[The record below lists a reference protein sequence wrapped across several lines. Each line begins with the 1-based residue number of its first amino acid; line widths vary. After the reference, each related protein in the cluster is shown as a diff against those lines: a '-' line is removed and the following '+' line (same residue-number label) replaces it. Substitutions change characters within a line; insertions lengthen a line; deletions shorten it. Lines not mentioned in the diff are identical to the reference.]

1 MKRLEAEMKHIGL
14 DTHSTRT
21 VATVVNDRG
30 KKILRREIPT
40 RELELID
47 FMQSIPGPKR
57 VALEESQVAD
67 FVARMIMPYATEVI
81 RCQPQHNRL
90 ISESEDKCDDQDSY
104 SIAELLYLNKLK
116 SVHHPPWEYRQLR
129 EAVRAYWTSSRDL
142 ARAKSRL
149 KACFLFNGI
158 HCEGE
163 KVYSQRYR
171 KKYRERF
178 HGRSGNLN
186 LLDLHYE
193 ALDSCRHTKAG
204 HVRVLRNLA
213 KPLHEELERLQSIPG
228 IGPIGAYTLLAY
240 LENGWRIPNKRKL
253 WQYCGIGVRRHESN
267 GKGYKGASRKGN
279 RYLKNTLMT
288 AAAAVAARRTG
299 DNALAQ
305 RWHAGLA
312 GGVAADRL
320 RRNLARK
327 IAVLAQYVL
336 RFKEEYNDERVVTTP

>member
-1 MKRLEAEMKHIGL
+1 MKHIGL
-14 DTHSTRT
+14 DTHSTTT
-21 VATVVNDRG
+21 VATVLSDRG
-30 KKILRREIPT
+30 RKILRRQMPT
-40 RELELID
+40 RELDLID

-57 VALEESQVAD
+57 VALEESQMAD
-67 FVARMIMPYATEVI
+67 FVTRVIAPYATEVI

-90 ISESEDKCDDQDSY
+90 ISESEDKCDDRDAY
-104 SIAELLYLNKLK
+104 SLAELLYLNKLK
-116 SVHHPPWEYRQLR
+116 SVHHPAWEYRQLR

-163 KVYSQRYR
+163 KVYSKRHQ
-171 KKYRERF
+171 KQYRERF
-178 HGRSGNLN
+178 HSRSGNLN
-186 LLDLHYE
+186 LLDLHYAE
-193 ALDSCRHTKAG
+193 LDSCRNRKAG

-213 KPLHEELERLQSIPG
+213 KALHEELERLQSIPG

-253 WQYCGIGVRRHESN
+253 WQYCGVGIRRHESN
-267 GKGYKGASRKGN
+267 GKGHRGASRKGN

-288 AAAAVAARRTG
+288 AAAAVAARKSN
-299 DNALAQ
+299 DNALKR
-305 RWHAGLA
+305 RWQAGLA
-312 GGVAADRL
+312 AGVASDRL

-336 RFKEEYNDERVVTTP
+336 RFKEQYNDERVMTTQ